1 MALSLN
7 NLQAPKGAA
16 NKKKKRIGRGN
27 ASGTGTYAGRGL
39 KGQRSRSGG
48 RGGLK
53 VKALRT
59 RLQSVPKLRGFKSLK
74 KKEAVVNLSQLE
86 TAFEAQAI
94 VSPKSLVKK
103 QLIDTPRWGVKI
115 LGDGELSKSLTF
127 KKVSVSQSAKEKIEK
142 AGGKIE

>member
-1 MALSLN
+1 MSLSLD
-7 NLQAPKGAA
+7 NLNSPKGLA

-53 VKALRT
+53 IKALRV
-59 RLQSVPKLRGFKSLK
+59 RLRSVPKLRGFTSLK
-74 KKEAVVNLSQLE
+74 EKQAVVNLSELE
-86 TAFEAQAI
+86 NVFEANAI
-94 VSPKSLVKK
+94 VSPKSLANKE
-103 QLIDTPRWGVKI
+103 LIDSPRWGAKI
-115 LGDGELSKSLTF
+115 LGTGKITKALTF
-127 KKVSVSQSAKEKIEK
+127 KKVSVSQAAKEKIEK